1 MKNTFMKSLVNGI
14 IVTVMT
20 ATATTLVAAEYKV
33 PPSSTTYGSVPVISD
48 RAMEA
53 CVKLYNH
60 AEWLKDEIN
69 TLQVD
74 RYSQNSIDNY
84 NNKVARHSN
93 MIHKFNNDCAGKQS
107 RSAYEAAQKLN
118 NNI

>member
-1 MKNTFMKSLVNGI
+1 MKNTFMKSLVSGL
-14 IVTVMT
+14 IVTVMA

-33 PPSSTTYGSVPVISD
+33 PPSSTTHSSVPVISD

-60 AEWLKDEIN
+60 AEWLKDEIASM
-69 TLQVD
+69 QVD

-84 NNKVARHSN
+84 NNKVGRHSE
-93 MIHKFNNDCAGKQS
+93 MINKFNNDCSGKQS
-107 RSAYEAAQKLN
+107 RSAYEATQKLN
-118 NNI
+118 NG